1 MRECNTARCTAT
13 TVPIMPLLLRSLALL
28 FGALVFFA
36 MAGLAATW
44 EADRPIE
51 ALKARWAQ
59 PPSRFVSVLGMQ
71 VHLRD
76 EGPADDPQPIVL
88 LHGAGASLHSW
99 NGWATGL
106 RGGRR
111 VIRLDL
117 PGFGLTGPAPD
128 ADYSI
133 AAYVRWLS
141 AALDAL
147 GVNNLVLAGHA
158 LGGEIAWTMALAQ
171 PSRVKKLILVNAT
184 GYPPESTGV
193 PSEMPLGFKLAR
205 IEALAPVWL
214 NTLPRGLV
222 QSDLRHL
229 YGAPDR
235 VTPELVDRHFELRLR
250 QGNRRA
256 FGQVLRPARYDDAA
270 RIRQIMQPALIL
282 WGGRD
287 RWLPPEHGERFGR
300 DIRGAKLLRLAA
312 LGHMPHEED
321 PAGTLALLR
330 EFLSKP

>member
-1 MRECNTARCTAT
+1 
-13 TVPIMPLLLRSLALL
+13 MPLLLRSLALL

-36 MAGLAATW
+36 LAGLGATW
-44 EADRPIE
+44 ETDRPLD

-59 PPSRFVSVLGMQ
+59 PPSRFLPVLGMQ

-88 LHGAGASLHSW
+88 LHGAGFSLHSW
-99 NGWATGL
+99 SGWAAGL
-106 RGGRR
+106 RGQRR

-147 GVNNLVLAGHA
+147 GIKSVVLAGHA
-158 LGGEIAWTMALAQ
+158 LGGEIAWTMALSQ
-171 PSRVKKLILVNAT
+171 PQRVQKLILVNAT
-184 GYPPESTGV
+184 GYPPEPTGT
-193 PSEMPLGFKLAR
+193 PSEMPLGFKLVR

-256 FGQVLRPARYDDAA
+256 LGQVLQQARHDDAA
-270 RIRQIMQPALIL
+270 GIQQVKQPALIL

-287 RWLPPEHGERFGR
+287 RWLAPEQGERFGR
-300 DIRGAKLLRLAA
+300 DIRGAKLLRFEA

-321 PAGTLALLR
+321 AAGTLAALR
-330 EFLSKP
+330 EFLSRP

>member
-1 MRECNTARCTAT
+1 
-13 TVPIMPLLLRSLALL
+13 MPLLLRSLALL
-28 FGALVFFA
+28 LGALVFFA
-36 MAGLAATW
+36 LAGLVATW
-44 EADRPIE
+44 EADQPMD

-59 PPSRFVSVLGMQ
+59 PPSRFVPVLGMQ
-71 VHLRD
+71 LHLRD
-76 EGPADDPQPIVL
+76 EGPTDDPQPIVL
-88 LHGAGASLHSW
+88 LHGAGSSLHSW
-99 NGWATGL
+99 NGWAAGL

-133 AAYVRWLS
+133 AAYVRLLS

-147 GVNNLVLAGHA
+147 GVKNVVLAGHA
-158 LGGEIAWTMALAQ
+158 LGGEIAWTMALSQ
-171 PSRVKKLILVNAT
+171 PQRVQKLILVNAT
-184 GYPPESTGV
+184 GYPPEPTGA

-205 IEALAPVWL
+205 IEALAPVLL

-222 QSDLRHL
+222 QSDLRHQ

-256 FGQVLRPARYDDAA
+256 LAQVLQQARHDDAA
-270 RIRQIMQPALIL
+270 RIQQIKQPALIL

-287 RWLPPEHGERFGR
+287 RWLPLEHAERFGR
-300 DIRGAKLLRLAA
+300 DIRGAKLQRFAT

-321 PAGTLALLR
+321 PASTLAALR
-330 EFLSKP
+330 EFLSRP

>member
-1 MRECNTARCTAT
+1 MS
-13 TVPIMPLLLRSLALL
+13 LLLRALALW

-36 MAGLAATW
+36 LAGLAATW
-44 EADRPIE
+44 EADRPLD

-59 PPSRFVSVLGMQ
+59 PPSRFVPVLGMQ
-71 VHLRD
+71 LHLRD
-76 EGPADDPQPIVL
+76 EGPADDPLPIVL

-99 NGWATGL
+99 SGWAARL
-106 RGGRR
+106 RGERR

-133 AAYVRWLS
+133 AAYVRWLG

-147 GVNNLVLAGHA
+147 GVKSAVLAGHA
-158 LGGEIAWTMALAQ
+158 LGGEIAWATALAQ
-171 PSRVKKLILVNAT
+171 PQRVQKLILVNAT
-184 GYPPESTGV
+184 GYPTE
-193 PSEMPLGFKLAR
+193 PSGAPMEMPLGFKLAR
-205 IEALAPVWL
+205 IAALAPVWQ

-256 FGQVLRPARYDDAA
+256 LGQVLQQARHDNAA
-270 RIRQIMQPALIL
+270 RIQQIKQPTLIL

-287 RWLPPEHGERFGR
+287 RWLAPEHGERFGR
-300 DIRGAKLLRLAA
+300 DIRGAQLQRLAA

-330 EFLSKP
+330 EFLSRP

>member
-1 MRECNTARCTAT
+1 
-13 TVPIMPLLLRSLALL
+13 MPLLLRSLALL

-44 EADRPIE
+44 EADRPLD

-59 PPSRFVSVLGMQ
+59 PPSRFVPVLGMQ

-76 EGPADDPQPIVL
+76 EGPADDSLPIVL
-88 LHGAGASLHSW
+88 LHGTGSSLHSW
-99 NGWATGL
+99 NGWAAGL
-106 RGGRR
+106 RGERR

-133 AAYVRWLS
+133 AAYVRLLG
-141 AALDAL
+141 AVLDAL
-147 GVNNLVLAGHA
+147 GVQRMVLAGHA
-158 LGGEIAWTMALAQ
+158 LGGEIAWATALAQ
-171 PSRVKKLILVNAT
+171 PQRVQKLILVNAT
-184 GYPPESTGV
+184 GYPPA
-193 PSEMPLGFKLAR
+193 PSGAPMEMPLGFKLAR
-205 IEALAPVWL
+205 SAALAPL
-214 NTLPRGLV
+214 LYNTLPRGLV
-222 QSDLRHL
+222 QGELRHL
-229 YGAPDR
+229 YGAPER

-256 FGQVLRPARYDDAA
+256 LAQVLQHTGHSDAT
-270 RIRQIMQPALIL
+270 RIQQIKQPVLIL

-287 RWLPPEHGERFGR
+287 RWLPLAHAGRFGR
-300 DIRGAKLLRLAA
+300 DIPGARLQRFAA

-321 PAGTLALLR
+321 PASTLAALR
-330 EFLSKP
+330 EFLSRP